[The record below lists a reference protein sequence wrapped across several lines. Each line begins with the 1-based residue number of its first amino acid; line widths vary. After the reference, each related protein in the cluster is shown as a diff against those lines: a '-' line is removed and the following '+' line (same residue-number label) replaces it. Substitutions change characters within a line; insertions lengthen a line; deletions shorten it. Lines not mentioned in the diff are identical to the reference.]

1 MMINILG
8 WSSLCLACVGI
19 IMLILTLFDYDYEKT
34 FFKMFESAGVLI
46 VLTLLLSYVITA
58 VSEVVAE
65 KEFQRQQQIN
75 EQEIERKKRLKVFY
89 EQPKAKPSCNN
100 QFCNIDN
107 INQNWGNRLF
117 INPTTG
123 KVEYFLYPMK
133 DVIKE

>member
-19 IMLILTLFDYDYEKT
+19 IMLILTLFDYEYEKT

-46 VLTLLLSYVITA
+46 MLTLLLSYIITA
-58 VSEVVAE
+58 ASEIVAE

-75 EQEIERKKRLKVFY
+75 KQEIERKKRLKVFY
-89 EQPKAKPSCNN
+89 EPQKSKPSCNN
-100 QFCNIDN
+100 SFCGVGN
-107 INQNWGNRLF
+107 INQNWSNQLF
-117 INPTTG
+117 INPATG

-133 DVIKE
+133 DIIKE

>member
-8 WSSLCLACVGI
+8 WSSSCLACVGI
-19 IMLILTLFDYDYEKT
+19 IMLILTLFDYEYEKT

-58 VSEVVAE
+58 VSEVVSE

-75 EQEIERKKRLKVFY
+75 REEIERKKRLKVFY
-89 EQPKAKPSCNN
+89 EPPKTKPSCNN
-100 QFCNIDN
+100 HSCDVDN
-107 INQNWGNRLF
+107 INQNWSNQLF

-133 DVIKE
+133 DVIKR

>member
-19 IMLILTLFDYDYEKT
+19 IMLILTLFDYEYEKT

-58 VSEVVAE
+58 VSEVVSE

-75 EQEIERKKRLKVFY
+75 REEIERKKRLKVFY
-89 EQPKAKPSCNN
+89 EPPKTKPSCNN
-100 QFCNIDN
+100 QFCGVSN
-107 INQNWGNRLF
+107 INQNWSNRLF
-117 INPTTG
+117 VNPATG
-123 KVEYFLYPMK
+123 KVEYFLYPIK
-133 DVIKE
+133 DVTKG